1 MLHGHH
7 HNNWPERYPF
17 VNHEERRVNLSVE
30 VLEYRPLSVD
40 RLLTFLTVGR
50 RFPDRA
56 AARAA
61 CTDGD

>member
-1 MLHGHH
+1 
-7 HNNWPERYPF
+7 